1 MLALP
6 AIELQREKNTMH
18 KTLMKKAQWLAAAV
32 GTVTLLAACGGGGG
46 NEPVA
51 PVGPSLVVG
60 TDVPVT
66 VEQSATGVVDF
77 AKTQLAATSETSEPL
92 VLGNAMLATD
102 DASEPAAI

>member
-1 MLALP
+1 MLAP
-6 AIELQREKNTMH
+6 QAIEHQREENTMR
-18 KTLMKKAQWLAAAV
+18 KTLMKKARWLAAAV

-46 NEPVA
+46 NDPVA

-66 VEQSATGVVDF
+66 VEQSATGVIDF

-102 DASEPAAI
+102 DSAEPADI